1 MATLLAIDP
10 GITASH
16 HIGNWLPDSNLLKK
30 WVHTHYGPVTHSLA
44 YVTRQPHSFV
54 GTDRD
59 DGSDPKRLLY
69 SSFLEASG
77 FSSISH
83 IFSTPS
89 LDGSLKCNV
98 DTTLIRD
105 ISLSLIRHETHYSPI
120 TGYYP
125 TLTKGPYDTFVGVMG
140 DWDIVRPLLINE
152 QLPLGCLPPQ
162 GSWSAALFGSH
173 SHAAPLPTLLE
184 LGIKVVIMYKQTITK
199 YEILQLARDGLITF
213 IPLEDLQPE
222 LTRGYKHAT
231 PTP

>member
-16 HIGNWLPDSNLLKK
+16 HIGNWLPDANLLKQ

-44 YVTRQPHSFV
+44 YVTRQPHSFI

-59 DGSDPKRLLY
+59 DGSDTKRLLY

-77 FSSISH
+77 FSSVSH

-89 LDGSLKCNV
+89 SDGSLKCNV

-105 ISLSLIRHETHYSPI
+105 ISHSLIRNQTHYSPI
-120 TGYYP
+120 KGYYQS
-125 TLTKGPYDTFVGVMG
+125 LTKGPFDTFVGVMG

-152 QLPLGCLPPQ
+152 QLPLSRLP
-162 GSWSAALFGSH
+162 H
-173 SHAAPLPTLLE
+173 PTLLD
-184 LGIKVVIMYKQTITK
+184 LGVRVIIMYKQAITK
-199 YEILQLARDGLITF
+199 YEILQLSRDGLITF
-213 IPLEDLQPE
+213 IPLEDLQQE